1 MKTTCTHCGKKYQQ
15 SEAYVNIYCQSALCM
30 RCALIELTVND
41 DFDQEPDWFDIENAW
56 RRSGEATPEELD
68 EIAEEHRRY
77 PDCSTDELYPGSE
90 WCIGDSFYQCH
101 CSQCQPTQEE
111 LEEEARRDAVRDF
124 ENSHLEAV
132 EEDQARS
139 EVTEREAEQARWD
152 TEIAEQEAQYA
163 IWEQEAAARDALW
176 AREEEENAAFSFFWY
191 RVVGF
196 KIYYRFVSPILVGIM
211 RFKKRWRQ

>member
-1 MKTTCTHCGKKYQQ
+1 MMTICEDCGKNF
-15 SEAYVNIYCQSALCM
+15 EAQEQNSGIGTCYSCSLAEITNG
-30 RCALIELTVND
+30 RPPEIE
-41 DFDQEPDWFDIENAW
+41 DITTACFVSREMTKDEW
-56 RRSGEATPEELD
+56 REFQAEL
-68 EIAEEHRRY
+68 RRY
-77 PDCSTDELYPGSE
+77 HPGDFLTEEDEACR
-90 WCIGDSFYQCH
+90 WCYHEGYQGCRCH
-101 CSQCQPTQEE
+101 EREQER
-111 LEEEARRDAVRDF
+111 EEDARRDAEQDF
-124 ENSHLEAV
+124 ENSYWEAV

-152 TEIAEQEAQYA
+152 TEIAEQEAQHA